1 MSNTFQQALFPN
13 TRCPH
18 CRCEDGVEGGS
29 WNCEAFEA
37 WQECSCNTCGATWN
51 DTYRL
56 VGHSDL
62 EVPEPVEGAWNRVW
76 FGANVIGDA
85 DWKTEYARWTPD
97 KVHVDRILA
106 LFGTCKEHGLSQARI
121 PLTIQWGPSSDEC
134 TKQDYLS
141 FGECVVTGNSYYF
154 VVQSG
159 HGSIQ
164 SDMLD
169 LEDLPTV
176 LIGADRDIFLGQVRK
191 DVLIQEIRKC
201 GDLSLSEAA

>member
-1 MSNTFQQALFPN
+1 MSQMFELSVRPN

-18 CRCEDGVEGGS
+18 CKSDDDVEGGS
-29 WNCEAFEA
+29 WDCDAREAR
-37 WQECSCNTCGATWN
+37 QESSCNTCGATWN

-62 EVPEPVEGAWNRVW
+62 EVPEPIEGACNRVW

-85 DWKTEYARWTPD
+85 DWKTEYAHWTPN

-106 LFGTCKEHGLSQARI
+106 LFDTCKKHGLSQARI
-121 PLTIQWGPSSDEC
+121 PLMIQWGPSSDER
-134 TKQDYLS
+134 TKQGFLS

-159 HGSIQ
+159 HGAIQ

-169 LEDLPTV
+169 IGDLPT
-176 LIGADRDIFLGQVRK
+176 LLAGTDRDIFLGQVQK
-191 DVLIQEIRKC
+191 DLLVREIRAS
-201 GDLSLSEAA
+201 GEMSLPEVA